1 MNQDQFI
8 KTIASV
14 RPQATFLTLHGYKAS
29 SGEVADHQIIFHVS
43 YEALLKR
50 SEDALQE
57 MQFFTEPET
66 KAKETI
72 LRSIAKS
79 LAGLKPQIE
88 EIDGAYER
96 FFDDEGKH
104 IRGIKRHIESGVM
117 HLYGVTVQKRIHVP
131 GEFKEVKSKP
141 ETIVKN
147 RILNLLPMS
156 KWRQYRLTHD
166 QVSHVTVDKREIL
179 PPDWRE

>member
-1 MNQDQFI
+1 
-8 KTIASV
+8 
-14 RPQATFLTLHGYKAS
+14 
-29 SGEVADHQIIFHVS
+29 
-43 YEALLKR
+43 
-50 SEDALQE
+50 
-57 MQFFTEPET
+57 
-66 KAKETI
+66 
-72 LRSIAKS
+72 
-79 LAGLKPQIE
+79 
-88 EIDGAYER
+88 
-96 FFDDEGKH
+96 
-104 IRGIKRHIESGVM
+104 
-117 HLYGVTVQKRIHVP
+117 VQKRIHVP